1 MEWLLYLL
9 EGGAGGQMHFR
20 QHAAGT
26 AAADAFDVVDVHH
39 HRPRVAFH
47 MLALGGLQCVPGA
60 GGHHQQRLAIAV
72 VVFKHVPAKAS
83 NWSKSRARMSLP
95 VSRRERSRAWRSSAS
110 GKACRHTTERS
121 RPTLIITLLW

>member
-39 HRPRVAFH
+39 HRPRVAFQALADITSSGWPSRSWTSS
-47 MLALGGLQCVPGA
+47 ML
-60 GGHHQQRLAIAV
+60 
-72 VVFKHVPAKAS
+72 PAKAS